1 MSATIATE
9 RMVRVS
15 PLRRLLVRPE
25 TGAVVGS
32 IAVWIFFAIIGVAQN
47 NGFVSL
53 RGTSSWLSVS
63 AEYVILA
70 VPVALL
76 MIGGEFD
83 LSVGAMVA
91 AAGMIIAILSTQF
104 HWNIWASIAVA
115 LLFAVL
121 VGMMNGHIWVDSK
134 VGEGSTFHFT
144 AAFQLRPGSEPHL
157 MSRDVQ
163 TAGSARQ
170 SRDGW

>member
-32 IAVWIFFAIIGVAQN
+32 IAVWIFFAIIGLAQD

-53 RGTSSWLSVS
+53 RGTSSWMSIS

-83 LSVGAMVA
+83 LSVGSMIG
-91 AAGMIIAILSTQF
+91 AAGMIIAILTTQF
-104 HWNIWASIAVA
+104 GLNILVA
-115 LLFAVL
+115 IFVAFIFAVL
-121 VGMMNGHIWVDSK
+121 VGMMNGYLVMRTRLPSFIITLGTGYIL
-134 VGEGSTFHFT
+134 VG
-144 AAFQLRPGSEPHL
+144 
-157 MSRDVQ
+157 V
-163 TAGSARQ
+163 TAGV
-170 SRDGW
+170 